1 MPEFV
6 VYALVFGAVALF
18 VLAGVQL
25 FGKGWETYEERYVSG
40 ASRSLE
46 ALWLTIPPQHLLY
59 LSVASALAL
68 GLAGTFLGGSPY
80 VGMPVSLLG
89 FAAPKIALILMRRR
103 RDRLFD
109 QQLVHALGNMTSS
122 LKGGQ
127 SLPQAIDLIAREMD
141 NPIRQEFGLV
151 SQQMRLG
158 MTLEEALAQF
168 TRRMPSKDLDLLA
181 TSIVIAKEVGG
192 NLSEI
197 FEKIAGTIRERHRIE
212 GRIKALSAM
221 GRMQGI
227 VMAVLPVA
235 ILVYLGAYQPQY
247 VAPLFDHPI
256 GLFLLAGSAAWMGIG
271 AFFIYRILSIEV

>member
-1 MPEFV
+1 MPEPV
-6 VYALVFGAVALF
+6 VYLLVFGAVALF
-18 VLAGVQL
+18 VLAGIQL

-59 LSVASALAL
+59 LSMASALAI
-68 GLAGTFLGGSPY
+68 GLAGTFLGGSVY
-80 VGMPVSLLG
+80 VGLPLALMG
-89 FAAPKIALILMRRR
+89 FAVPKAGLVLLRRR

-122 LKGGQ
+122 LKAGQ
-127 SLPQAIDLIAREMD
+127 SLPQAMDLIAREMD

-158 MTLEEALAQF
+158 MTIEEALAQF
-168 TRRMPSKDLDLLA
+168 TRRMSSRDLELLV

-221 GRMQGI
+221 GRMQGL
-227 VMAVLPVA
+227 VMAVLPVG
-235 ILVYLGAYQPQY
+235 ILLYLGAYQPAY
-247 VAPLFDHPI
+247 VAPMFEHPI
-256 GLFLLAGSAAWMGIG
+256 GWFLLAGSAAWMGIG

>member
-1 MPEFV
+1 MPEAL
-6 VYALVFGAVALF
+6 VYFLVFGAVSLF
-18 VLAGVQL
+18 VLAGIQL

-59 LSVASALAL
+59 LSVVSALLL
-68 GLAGTFLGGSPY
+68 GLAGAALGGSVY
-80 VGMPVSLLG
+80 VGLPVSLLG
-89 FAAPKIALILMRRR
+89 FAAPKAFLVLMRRR

-122 LKGGQ
+122 LKAGQ
-127 SLPQAIDLIAREMD
+127 SLPQSIDLIAREMD

-158 MTLEEALAQF
+158 MTLEEALSQF
-168 TRRMPSKDLDLLA
+168 TRRMPSADLDLLA

-192 NLSEI
+192 NMGEI
-197 FEKIAGTIRERHRIE
+197 LEKIAGTIRERHRIE
-212 GRIKALSAM
+212 GRIRALSAM

-227 VMAVLPVA
+227 VMAVLPLA
-235 ILVYLGAYQPQY
+235 ILLYLASYQPQY
-247 VAPLFDHPI
+247 VAPLFEHPV
-256 GLFLLAGSAAWMGIG
+256 GWFLLAGSAAWMGIG